1 MPKKQNEPVNFNDFL
16 SEVKIYLEKIDSEMT
31 KKCPLLE
38 PTILITNTDEDEEV
52 YCFKQVKS

>member
-1 MPKKQNEPVNFNDFL
+1 MPKKQNETVNFNDFL